1 MFPKLPGH
9 STVDGK
15 VKRVRKANQSIEDQ
29 HNIFG
34 NIVIHEAESET
45 MRNMNDAQDWQIVEP
60 VGEGVEGSD
69 DHERNLSG
77 KEDSNDHNQ
86 HQGCAPGISLLTA
99 LV

>member
-1 MFPKLPGH
+1 MFPELPGH

-45 MRNMNDAQDWQIVEP
+45 VRKMKNVQE
-60 VGEGVEGSD
+60 
-69 DHERNLSG
+69 
-77 KEDSNDHNQ
+77 
-86 HQGCAPGISLLTA
+86 
-99 LV
+99 